1 MNDVGCSV
9 SFDTPDIYAYL
20 YNSRSELT
28 NATAAVDS
36 AYCYGYDFDD
46 ISNRESS
53 SERGTNITYAAN
65 SLNQYTALN
74 QTFEHSEHSEHSN
87 ISPVS
92 MSFDRMGRR
101 VTKNDQRFV
110 YNGYLQV
117 GNFHCSP
124 SPSAFTSTFIWDPT
138 EPVATRPLVW
148 KRGTSVAY
156 YTHDG
161 NKNVSEV
168 IAVDGSVAAHY
179 EYAPFGALTVSR
191 GTFAAANP
199 FLFSSEYA
207 EDDTAT
213 VYYNYRHYEPVI
225 GRWLGRDPI
234 GESSVPLL
242 YGFSNKMNLD
252 FLGME
257 ELDLSYFAD
266 YSSFWKNRAMW
277 ANFNRA
283 IGETGIFTSADDL
296 SEKINSRVKECDC
309 IRLLRVTAHGAAGYD
324 DEFDVKMVQ
333 IQLGTGIGANLEEGY
348 TLTSISDYFGAFSSK
363 FCEKCTIRLLSCHL
377 GENRVLA
384 DRLKKNTGCTV
395 DLYKGTISTLFPPD
409 EPSSP
414 PKQHIIYAPS
424 IIGGHYVH

>member
-1 MNDVGCSV
+1 MTSLSDMEMHRLIAEYTAND
-9 SFDTPDIYAYL
+9 
-20 YNSRSELT
+20 
-28 NATAAVDS
+28 
-36 AYCYGYDFDD
+36 
-46 ISNRESS
+46 
-53 SERGTNITYAAN
+53 
-65 SLNQYTALN
+65 LNQYTDITSQMSQTFQTSYDADGN
-74 QTFEHSEHSEHSN
+74 QTLVKTTTGTWQVAYNGEN
-87 ISPVS
+87 RPILWTQGTNTIS

-110 YNGYLQV
+110 YDGYLQIA
-117 GNFHCSP
+117 NFHSP
-124 SPSAFTSTFIWDPT
+124 TQTQNSNYYIWDPT

-424 IIGGHYVH
+424 IIGGYYVH